1 MLNYRKI
8 EAWDLLIDEILEY
21 TQRFGID
28 GIHLDNG

>member
-8 EAWDLLIDEILEY
+8 EAWELLIDEVVQY
-21 TQRFGID
+21 TQKYGID

>member
-8 EAWDLLIDEILEY
+8 EAWELLISEIENFV
-21 TQRFGID
+21 TTSGID